1 MPDNVEIQGLE
12 FQIKS
17 DSGSAANE
25 LNTLKTALDRL
36 KTATSGGIKGLT
48 SVSNQLST
56 LSKALGGINNS
67 SIQKLKGL
75 SDGLTTLKNVGT
87 VKISSSI
94 ANQLNNLSE
103 SLGKVKWTDG
113 DKIASLTAGLQPLTQ
128 LGRANLTTFINQ
140 LGKLPN
146 VVEQLEQVDLDKFT
160 KQMKELAAAMA
171 PLAEEM
177 QKVSNGFSSFPSKIQ
192 GLIASSNR
200 YNSSVNNA
208 TTGTKAWSAALKGIK
223 LSTVIYSVQRIASA
237 IAEYMHGASEW
248 EGIMYRFGRTF
259 GEETEENYQWI
270 KRLNSE
276 LQINVQQFM
285 QYSSIYGTMLKG
297 FGVAQKDAAAMA
309 MNYTELTYDIWSGY
323 NDIYTSFE
331 DAAVAVRS
339 AIAGEVE
346 PIRKAGFTIVD
357 SQLKITAANYGIA
370 YSTQS
375 ASEELKSY
383 LRYLTM
389 VDQAR
394 AQDLIGTYARE
405 MTTAEGLMRTL
416 RQQLSSLAQTFGSL
430 LLPILVKVL
439 PYVQAFVELIN
450 EAIVAIA
457 QLFGV
462 ELQPVDFSGI
472 SSGAGAAED
481 LSDNLSDASS
491 AAKKL
496 KQYTAGFDELNVFSP
511 DQGSGGAGAVGGS
524 YEGSFDIDKLWD
536 ESIFKNVNSQ
546 VDEIRENMDSILGVV
561 LAIGTEML
569 AWKIAKGVTSFFDKV
584 GGLSGKNLMYQITFS
599 ITGLGLFLDGWSKI
613 KDAIQDIQENGS
625 NLTNVTGLISG
636 FAEGLGV
643 AFVTL
648 GKVNTGGALLIISG
662 VAGMI
667 SEISDM
673 VKNGPNWENVTSLV
687 NNLGIFLTGIG
698 LVTGNEKLA
707 GSGLM
712 LAGVTLIIQNF
723 GDVVEAFRTGDWSG
737 VDKVELA
744 AGALL
749 TVGGFLT
756 AFGKLHG
763 IFNTVG
769 AGKSVSEATT
779 AMQEVSTSIGGSSGG
794 GLNGTLKNLAQN
806 LGWGLLILT
815 EVAAAAIIFTG
826 TIAIMGYELD
836 QVGKAWD
843 PVIENATTVAT
854 GVVLGTAVLVAVGVA
869 AYALGTAGTTV
880 ALNVG
885 IGTAI
890 LLELGVAAGL
900 FIIEIWAIGEGLNK
914 IGEAWQP
921 VLDNGETIA
930 TGIGLGTALLVGI
943 GVVTAALGTAT
954 VATAGA
960 LPLAIGLGTAIL
972 VELAAAFVL
981 FTESLVEVSDELSG
995 KLAPSL
1001 RDLNGKLPT
1010 LTTDVSDFSTF
1021 MKDFAG
1027 KIASYTDS
1035 MGSITWSSIVN
1046 GFMGLFKDDPIQSL
1060 SDDIAGI
1067 ATDAHNLGIQLQTAN
1082 AELKVAV
1089 ILLTDYSAFMEQ
1101 LGILTGKNK
1110 NITLA
1115 TEMFINL
1122 QEVGKNLVTGFVTGI
1137 TNNQPL
1143 VVAKMN
1149 DLARAID
1156 SGFSAITSGLTTKW
1170 NNSISGINTGFT
1182 AFQNNMISGLTT
1194 FSTKFNLT
1202 WKGLWDG
1209 LDQVFIAQWNDVLTS
1224 LEKGLNS
1231 AGTAINRFIR
1241 QIKSIDSTSDINL
1254 NEVATIKVSKIPQYS
1269 EGGFVDEGQLFVAR
1283 EAGAEMVGSI
1293 GRRTAVANNDQIV
1306 EGISAGVS
1314 VANDGVIAAI
1324 YALMNVVEEKDMN
1337 VSITEDAIGRSY
1349 DRYNNRRGI
1358 RVNKG
1363 AFANAY

>member
-1 MPDNVEIQGLE
+1 MPNNVEIQGLE
-12 FQIKS
+12 FQIKNNG
-17 DSGSAANE
+17 DSAADE
-25 LNTLKTALDRL
+25 LEDLRTTLERL
-36 KTATSGGIKGLT
+36 KTATSGGVKGLT

-56 LSKALGGINNS
+56 LSKALGGINSS

-177 QKVSNGFSSFPSKIQ
+177 QKVSAGFSSFPSKIQ

-259 GEETEENYQWI
+259 GEEAEENYQWI

-331 DAAVAVRS
+331 DAAIAVRS

-346 PIRKAGFTIVD
+346 PIRKAGFTIAD

-536 ESIFKNVNSQ
+536 ESIFENLNSQ
-546 VDEIRENMDSILGVV
+546 VDEIKKGMQPFVDWLTENIGSV
-561 LAIGTEML
+561 LKTVEAIGAAFLLWKVSKGVMNVMNFFQGLVKGGVLKSIGSGFKVLGGVIIGAKGAVDLFTGAFDSWKNGLGIDKVNEML
-569 AWKIAKGVTSFFDKV
+569 FGSIEMV
-584 GGLSGKNLMYQITFS
+584 GGL
-599 ITGLGLFLDGWSKI
+599 GL
-613 KDAIQDIQENGS
+613 
-625 NLTNVTGLISG
+625 
-636 FAEGLGV
+636 
-643 AFVTL
+643 AFGPV
-648 GKVNTGGALLIISG
+648 GGAIGAVISG
-662 VAGMI
+662 VTM
-667 SEISDM
+667 
-673 VKNGPNWENVTSLV
+673 
-687 NNLGIFLTGIG
+687 F
-698 LVTGNEKLA
+698 VTGVKDAKEN
-707 GSGLM
+707 GL
-712 LAGVTLIIQNF
+712 
-723 GDVVEAFRTGDWSG
+723 DW
-737 VDKVELA
+737 
-744 AGALL
+744 
-749 TVGGFLT
+749 
-756 AFGKLHG
+756 
-763 IFNTVG
+763 
-769 AGKSVSEATT
+769 
-779 AMQEVSTSIGGSSGG
+779 
-794 GLNGTLKNLAQN
+794 LNGTLIPIGST
-806 LGWGLLILT
+806 LGGAGIGAAIGMLGGPIG
-815 EVAAAAIIFTG
+815 AAA
-826 TIAIMGYELD
+826 
-836 QVGKAWD
+836 
-843 PVIENATTVAT
+843 
-854 GVVLGTAVLVAVGVA
+854 
-869 AYALGTAGTTV
+869 
-880 ALNVG
+880 
-885 IGTAI
+885 
-890 LLELGVAAGL
+890 
-900 FIIEIWAIGEGLNK
+900 
-914 IGEAWQP
+914 
-921 VLDNGETIA
+921 
-930 TGIGLGTALLVGI
+930 
-943 GVVTAALGTAT
+943 
-954 VATAGA
+954 GA
-960 LPLAIGLGTAIL
+960 AIGLVVGGVTDLALYLSEDAVQAVEIFDDAISDTTREKVEPFIQQVRTLDDTLAQVEFTGQIITDDTVEDVKQQTAAI
-972 VELAAAFVL
+972 VETITNELDADKNSALSSLDPLKEVLSSDGEYAGITASIDQFYADAAQKTRDGEARINAIMSQAAQEGRAL
-981 FTESLVEVSDELSG
+981 KTEEWSEIQTIQDNMLDTGVMHLSESEVEYQTIMN
-995 KLAPSL
+995 
-1001 RDLNGKLPT
+1001 R
-1010 LTTDVSDFSTF
+1010 
-1021 MKDFAG
+1021 MKDNSTRVSLEQA
-1027 KIASYTDS
+1027 
-1035 MGSITWSSIVN
+1035 SSII
-1046 GFMGLFKDDPIQSL
+1046 KDAQSTRDGAIQ
-1060 SDDIAGI
+1060 A
-1067 ATDAHNLGIQLQTAN
+1067 AEEQYAGIQLQAQHMLDIGAINQSEYDEIMSAAAETRKSTIDDANRQYNEIYDATTTKLGDTAKYIDQETGEIKSRWSVFWDDLGVKASN
-1082 AELKVAV
+1082 AWDD
-1089 ILLTDYSAFMEQ
+1089 ISAKAEQ
-1101 LGILTGKNK
+1101 FGEDFKK
-1110 NITLA
+1110 WW
-1115 TEMFINL
+1115 
-1122 QEVGKNLVTGFVTGI
+1122 
-1137 TNNQPL
+1137 
-1143 VVAKMN
+1143 
-1149 DLARAID
+1149 
-1156 SGFSAITSGLTTKW
+1156 SGFWRNALNEIFIDPINGFIGGIESLINKVSD
-1170 NNSISGINTGFT
+1170 GINW
-1182 AFQNNMISGLTT
+1182 L
-1194 FSTKFNLT
+1194 
-1202 WKGLWDG
+1202 
-1209 LDQVFIAQWNDVLTS
+1209 
-1224 LEKGLNS
+1224 LEKLHLDDKL
-1231 AGTAINRFIR
+1231 GTIGKVDFGRIPRF
-1241 QIKSIDSTSDINL
+1241 
-1254 NEVATIKVSKIPQYS
+1254 EIPQYS
-1269 EGGFVDEGQLFVAR
+1269 EGGFADEGQLFVAR